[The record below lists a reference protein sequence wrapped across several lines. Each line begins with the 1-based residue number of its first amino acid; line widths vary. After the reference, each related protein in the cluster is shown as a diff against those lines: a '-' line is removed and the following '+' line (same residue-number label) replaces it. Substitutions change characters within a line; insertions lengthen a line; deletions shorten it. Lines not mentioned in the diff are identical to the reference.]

1 MWWESFRSNTN
12 ELDWGNRVKIIKFLI
27 SLSIFISLSANALLE
42 VNIIKSKEAAFPIV
56 IAPFEIVGDSNNV
69 DISKIIRDN
78 LNRSG
83 QFNALSTEALI
94 TNQIDFSFWKEHKKD
109 AVVFGKIEQ
118 VSSKVYNVYIYI
130 YDVFSEKSLYQKK
143 IRVHNSG
150 FRRIAHFLSDKIY
163 YVLLGQKGSFDT
175 RLSYVTVIENKNGG
189 RTYKLQ
195 ISDSDGYNPQTV
207 VRSSNPI
214 LSPAWSK
221 DQKKLAYVSFKN
233 NRSEVFVMT
242 PFLKTIPIK
251 LPKFD
256 GIASS
261 PTWHPDGESIAL
273 TLSKNGNKD
282 IYLYDFKSKPIP
294 LTTNIAIDT
303 EASFSPDGSKIA
315 FTSNR
320 TGQVQVYIK
329 NLKSGKISRATFEGR
344 YNAKPVFSPD
354 GKDLALIHRV
364 GKDYRLALLDI
375 ASRDLTVMTQ
385 NKSDESP
392 YFSPNGGMIIYST
405 NRDNK
410 GILSIISL
418 HNNQTVELMQKEG
431 EVREPS
437 WSNYSN

>member
-1 MWWESFRSNTN
+1 MS
-12 ELDWGNRVKIIKFLI
+12 V
-27 SLSIFISLSANALLE
+27 FISFSASALLE
-42 VNIIKSKEAAFPIV
+42 VNIIKSSEAAFPIV
-56 IAPFEIVGDSNNV
+56 IAPFEIVGNSNNV
-69 DISKIIRDN
+69 DIANIIRDN

-94 TNQIDFSFWKEHKKD
+94 TNQIDFSFWQKHKKD

-118 VSSKVYNVYIYI
+118 VSNKVYNVYIYI

-175 RLSYVTVIENKNGG
+175 RLSYVTVSENSNSG

-261 PTWHPDGESIAL
+261 PAWHPNGESIAL
-273 TLSKNGNKD
+273 TISNKGNKD
-282 IYLYDFKSKPIP
+282 IYLYNLKSKKLER
-294 LTTNIAIDT
+294 LTKNISIDT
-303 EASFSPDGSKIA
+303 EASFSPDGGKIA

-329 NLKSGKISRATFEGR
+329 DLKSGKISRATFEGR

>member
-1 MWWESFRSNTN
+1 M
-12 ELDWGNRVKIIKFLI
+12 KLI
-27 SLSIFISLSANALLE
+27 RLLIFASVFISLSAHALLE
-42 VNIIKSKEAAFPIV
+42 VNVIKKREAAFPIV
-56 IAPFEIVGDSNNV
+56 IAPFEVVGGSNSV
-69 DISKIIRDN
+69 DIAKIIRNN

-94 TNQIDFSFWKEHKKD
+94 TNQIDFNFWQEHKKD

-163 YVLLGQKGSFDT
+163 YVLLGQKGAFDT
-175 RLSYVTVIENKNGG
+175 RLSYVTVTENSNDG

-214 LSPAWSK
+214 LSPAWSR

-242 PFLKTIPIK
+242 PFMKTVPIK

-261 PTWHPDGESIAL
+261 PTWHPNGESIAL
-273 TLSKNGNKD
+273 TISKQGNKD
-282 IYLYDFKSKPIP
+282 IYLYDFKSKKLER
-294 LTTNIAIDT
+294 LTKNISIDT

-329 NLKSGKISRATFEGR
+329 DLKSGKISRATFEGR

-375 ASRDLTVMTQ
+375 ASRDLTVLTQ

-418 HNNQTVELMQKEG
+418 YNNQVVELMQKEG

>member
-1 MWWESFRSNTN
+1 MKLTK
-12 ELDWGNRVKIIKFLI
+12 LLI
-27 SLSIFISLSANALLE
+27 FFTAFISFSAQALLE
-42 VNIIKSKEAAFPIV
+42 VNIIKTREAAFPIV
-56 IAPFEIVGDSNNV
+56 IAPFEVVGSSTNV
-69 DISKIIRDN
+69 DIAKIIRNN

-83 QFNALSTEALI
+83 QFNALTTEALI
-94 TNQIDFSFWKEHKKD
+94 TNQIDFNFWQEHKKD

-118 VSSKVYNVYIYI
+118 VSAKVYNVYIYI
-130 YDVFSEKSLYQKK
+130 YDVFSQKSLYQKK

-163 YVLLGQKGSFDT
+163 YVLLGQKGAFDT
-175 RLSYVTVIENKNGG
+175 RLSYVTVTENSSGG

-195 ISDSDGYNPQTV
+195 ISDSDGFNPQTV

-214 LSPAWSK
+214 LSPAWSR

-242 PFLKTIPIK
+242 PFMKTVPIK

-261 PTWHPDGESIAL
+261 PAWHPSGESIAL
-273 TLSKNGNKD
+273 TISKQGNKD
-282 IYLYDFKSKPIP
+282 IYLYDFKSEKLER
-294 LTTNIAIDT
+294 LTKNISIDT
-303 EASFSPDGSKIA
+303 EASFSPDGTKIA

-329 NLKSGKISRATFEGR
+329 DLKSGKISRATFEGR

-418 HNNQTVELMQKEG
+418 HNNQVVELMQKEG

>member
-1 MWWESFRSNTN
+1 
-12 ELDWGNRVKIIKFLI
+12 VKIIKFLI

-261 PTWHPDGESIAL
+261 PTWHPDGKSIAL

-364 GKDYRLALLDI
+364 GKDFRLALLDI

-418 HNNQTVELMQKEG
+418 YNNQIVELMQKEG

>member
-1 MWWESFRSNTN
+1 
-12 ELDWGNRVKIIKFLI
+12 VKIIKFLI

>member
-1 MWWESFRSNTN
+1 M
-12 ELDWGNRVKIIKFLI
+12 KIIKFLI
-27 SLSIFISLSANALLE
+27 SLSIFISISANALLE
-42 VNIIKSKEAAFPIV
+42 VNIVKSKEAAFPIV

-329 NLKSGKISRATFEGR
+329 DLKSGKISRATFEGR

-418 HNNQTVELMQKEG
+418 HNNQVVELMQKEG

>member
-1 MWWESFRSNTN
+1 MKYFKFILLFNILLSF
-12 ELDWGNRVKIIKFLI
+12 
-27 SLSIFISLSANALLE
+27 SANALLE
-42 VNIIKSKEAAFPIV
+42 VNILKSKEAAFPIV
-56 IAPFEIVGDSNNV
+56 IAPFEITSDLKDNV
-69 DISKIIRDN
+69 DIAKIIRDN

-83 QFNALSTEALI
+83 QFSALSTDALVS
-94 TNQIDFSFWKEHKKD
+94 NKIDFDFWKEHKKD

-118 VSSKVYNVYIYI
+118 VSPKVYNIYIYI
-130 YDVFSEKSLYQKK
+130 YDVYSEKSLYQKK
-143 IRVHNSG
+143 ITVSNSG

-163 YVLLGQKGSFDT
+163 YVLLGQKGSFNT
-175 RLSYVTVIENKNGG
+175 RLSYVTVTDNNSDG

-195 ISDSDGYNPQTV
+195 ISDSDGFNPQTV

-242 PFLKTIPIK
+242 PFMKTIPIK

-261 PTWHPDGESIAL
+261 PSWHPSGESIAL
-273 TLSKNGNKD
+273 TISKQGNKD
-282 IYLYDFKSKPIP
+282 IYLYNFKSKKLKR
-294 LTTNIAIDT
+294 LTSNKSIDT
-303 EASFSPDGSKIA
+303 EASFSPDGNSIA

-329 NLKSGKISRATFEGR
+329 NLQSGKISRATFDGR

-364 GKDYRLALLDI
+364 GKDYRVAILDI
-375 ASRDLTVMTQ
+375 KSRDLTVMTR

-392 YFSPNGGMIIYST
+392 YFSPNGGMIIFST
-405 NRDNK
+405 NRDNR

-418 HNNQTVELMQKEG
+418 HNNQIVELMQKTG
-431 EVREPS
+431 EVREPT
-437 WSNYSN
+437 WSNYSK

>member
-1 MWWESFRSNTN
+1 M
-12 ELDWGNRVKIIKFLI
+12 KYIKF
-27 SLSIFISLSANALLE
+27 FILFGLLASFSANALLE
-42 VNIIKSKEAAFPIV
+42 VNIIKSKEDSFPIV
-56 IAPFEIVGDSNNV
+56 IAPFEMIGNFKGDS
-69 DISKIIRDN
+69 DIAKIIRKN
-78 LNRSG
+78 LNMSG
-83 QFNALSTEALI
+83 QFDAKS
-94 TNQIDFSFWKEHKKD
+94 TNQLTTGPIDFDFYLKHKKD
-109 AVVFGKIEQ
+109 AIVLGKIRQ
-118 VSSKVYNVYIYI
+118 ISSNVNHAEIYI
-130 YDVFSEKSLYQKK
+130 YDVLTQKPLYRNK
-143 IRVHNSG
+143 IAFTNGALRKT
-150 FRRIAHFLSDKIY
+150 AHALSDVIY
-163 YVLLGQKGSFDT
+163 YALLGQKGSFNT
-175 RLSYVTVIENKNGG
+175 KLSFVTVNEEKNGK
-189 RTYKLQ
+189 RKYRLV
-195 ISDSDGYNPQTV
+195 ISDWDGKNQQVIIGSDD
-207 VRSSNPI
+207 PI
-214 LSPAWSK
+214 LSPAWSA
-221 DQKKLAYVSFKN
+221 DQRKIAYVSFKN
-233 NRSEVFVMT
+233 NRSDVFVKYVFQNT
-242 PFLKTIPIK
+242 NPIK

-261 PTWHPDGESIAL
+261 PTWHPDGKSLAL
-273 TLSKNGNKD
+273 TLSKDGNKD
-282 IYLYDFKSKPIP
+282 IYLYNFDSKKLKR

-303 EASFSPDGSKIA
+303 EANFSPDGKSIA

-320 TGQVQVYIK
+320 TGQVQIYIK

-375 ASRDLTVMTQ
+375 ASRDLTVLTQ

-418 HNNQTVELMQKEG
+418 HNYQTVELMQKEG

>member
-1 MWWESFRSNTN
+1 M
-12 ELDWGNRVKIIKFLI
+12 KYIKF
-27 SLSIFISLSANALLE
+27 FILFGLLASFSANALLE
-42 VNIIKSKEAAFPIV
+42 VNIIKSKEDSFPIV
-56 IAPFEIVGDSNNV
+56 IAPFEMIGNFKEDS
-69 DISKIIRDN
+69 DIAKIIRKN
-78 LNRSG
+78 LNMSG
-83 QFNALSTEALI
+83 QFNAKS
-94 TNQIDFSFWKEHKKD
+94 TNQLTTGPIDFDFYLKHKKD
-109 AVVFGKIEQ
+109 AIVLGKIRQ
-118 VSSKVYNVYIYI
+118 ISSNVNHAEIYI
-130 YDVFSEKSLYQKK
+130 YDVLTQKPLYRNK
-143 IRVHNSG
+143 IAFTNGALRKT
-150 FRRIAHFLSDKIY
+150 AHALSDVIY
-163 YVLLGQKGSFDT
+163 YALLGQKGSFNT
-175 RLSYVTVIENKNGG
+175 KLSFVTVNEEKNGK
-189 RTYKLQ
+189 RKYRLV
-195 ISDSDGYNPQTV
+195 ISDWDGKNQQVIIGSDD
-207 VRSSNPI
+207 PI
-214 LSPAWSK
+214 LSPAWSA
-221 DQKKLAYVSFKN
+221 DQRKIAYVSFKN
-233 NRSEVFVMT
+233 NRSDVFVKYVFQNT
-242 PFLKTIPIK
+242 NPIK

-261 PTWHPDGESIAL
+261 PTWHPDGKSLAL
-273 TLSKNGNKD
+273 TLSKDGNKD
-282 IYLYDFKSKPIP
+282 IYLYNFDSKKLKR

-303 EASFSPDGSKIA
+303 EANFSPDGKSIA

-320 TGQVQVYIK
+320 TGQVQIYIK

-375 ASRDLTVMTQ
+375 ASRDLTVLTQ

-418 HNNQTVELMQKEG
+418 HNYQTVELMQKEG

>member
-1 MWWESFRSNTN
+1 M
-12 ELDWGNRVKIIKFLI
+12 KYIKF
-27 SLSIFISLSANALLE
+27 FILFGLLASFSANALLE
-42 VNIIKSKEAAFPIV
+42 VNIIKSKEDSFPIV
-56 IAPFEIVGDSNNV
+56 IAPFEMIGNFKEDS
-69 DISKIIRDN
+69 DIAKIIRKN
-78 LNRSG
+78 LNMSG
-83 QFNALSTEALI
+83 QFDAKSA
-94 TNQIDFSFWKEHKKD
+94 NQLTTGPIDFDFYLKHKKD
-109 AVVFGKIEQ
+109 AIVLGKIRQ
-118 VSSKVYNVYIYI
+118 ISSNVNHAEIYI
-130 YDVFSEKSLYQKK
+130 YDVLTQKPLYRNK
-143 IRVHNSG
+143 IAFTNGALRKT
-150 FRRIAHFLSDKIY
+150 AHALSDVIY
-163 YVLLGQKGSFDT
+163 YALLGQKGSFNT
-175 RLSYVTVIENKNGG
+175 KLSFVTVNEEKNGK
-189 RTYKLQ
+189 RKYRLV
-195 ISDSDGYNPQTV
+195 ISDWDGKNQQVIIGSDD
-207 VRSSNPI
+207 PI
-214 LSPAWSK
+214 LSPAWSA
-221 DQKKLAYVSFKN
+221 DQRKIAYVSFKN
-233 NRSEVFVMT
+233 NRSDVFVKYVFQNT
-242 PFLKTIPIK
+242 NPIK

-261 PTWHPDGESIAL
+261 PTWHPDGKSLAL
-273 TLSKNGNKD
+273 TLSKDGNKD
-282 IYLYDFKSKPIP
+282 IYLYNFDSKKLKR

-303 EASFSPDGSKIA
+303 EANFSPDGKSIA

-320 TGQVQVYIK
+320 TGQVQIYIK

-375 ASRDLTVMTQ
+375 ASRDLTVLTQ

-418 HNNQTVELMQKEG
+418 HNYQTVELMQKEG

>member
-1 MWWESFRSNTN
+1 M
-12 ELDWGNRVKIIKFLI
+12 KIIKFI
-27 SLSIFISLSANALLE
+27 ITLSVFISLSANALLE
-42 VNIIKSKEAAFPIV
+42 VNIIKSREAAFPIV
-56 IAPFEIVGDSNNV
+56 IAPFEIVGNSNNV

-94 TNQIDFSFWKEHKKD
+94 TNQIDFSFWQEHKKD

-118 VSSKVYNVYIYI
+118 VSNKVYNVYIYI

-175 RLSYVTVIENKNGG
+175 RLSYVTVSENSNGG

-195 ISDSDGYNPQTV
+195 ISDSDGFNPQTV

-329 NLKSGKISRATFEGR
+329 DLKSGKISRATFEGR

-418 HNNQTVELMQKEG
+418 HNNQVVELMQNEG

>member
-1 MWWESFRSNTN
+1 MKFTKLLIFFTAVISF
-12 ELDWGNRVKIIKFLI
+12 
-27 SLSIFISLSANALLE
+27 SAQALLE
-42 VNIIKSKEAAFPIV
+42 VNIIKTREAAFPIV
-56 IAPFEIVGDSNNV
+56 IAPFEVVGSSTNV
-69 DISKIIRDN
+69 DIAKIIRNN

-83 QFNALSTEALI
+83 QFNALTTEALI
-94 TNQIDFSFWKEHKKD
+94 TNQIDFNFWQEHKKD

-118 VSSKVYNVYIYI
+118 VSAKVYNVYIYI
-130 YDVFSEKSLYQKK
+130 YDVFSQKSLYQKK

-163 YVLLGQKGSFDT
+163 YVLLGQKGAFDT
-175 RLSYVTVIENKNGG
+175 RLSYVTVTENSSGG

-195 ISDSDGYNPQTV
+195 ISDSDGFNPQTV

-214 LSPAWSK
+214 LSPAWSR

-242 PFLKTIPIK
+242 PFMKTVPIK

-261 PTWHPDGESIAL
+261 PTWHPSGESIAL
-273 TLSKNGNKD
+273 TISKQGNKD
-282 IYLYDFKSKPIP
+282 IYLYDFKSEKLER
-294 LTTNIAIDT
+294 LTKNISIDT
-303 EASFSPDGSKIA
+303 EASFSPDGTKIA

-329 NLKSGKISRATFEGR
+329 DLKSGKISRATFEGR

-418 HNNQTVELMQKEG
+418 HNNQVVELMQKEG

>member
-1 MWWESFRSNTN
+1 M
-12 ELDWGNRVKIIKFLI
+12 KYIKF
-27 SLSIFISLSANALLE
+27 FILFGFLASFSANALLE
-42 VNIIKSKEAAFPIV
+42 VNIIKSKEDSFPIV
-56 IAPFEIVGDSNNV
+56 IAPFEMIGNFQEDV
-69 DISKIIRDN
+69 DLAEIIREN

-83 QFNALSTEALI
+83 QFDAKS
-94 TNQIDFSFWKEHKKD
+94 TNQLTTGPIDFDFYLKHKKD
-109 AVVFGKIEQ
+109 AIVFGKIRQKSTNINHAE
-118 VSSKVYNVYIYI
+118 IYI
-130 YDVFSEKSLYQKK
+130 YDVLTQKPLYVKK
-143 IRVHNSG
+143 LAFTNG
-150 FRRIAHFLSDKIY
+150 ALRRTAHALSDVIY
-163 YVLLGQKGSFDT
+163 YALLGQKGSFNT
-175 RLSYVTVIENKNGG
+175 RLSFVTVNEEKNGK
-189 RTYKLQ
+189 RKYRLV
-195 ISDSDGYNPQTV
+195 ISDWDGENQQVIIGSYD
-207 VRSSNPI
+207 PI
-214 LSPAWSK
+214 LSPAWSA
-221 DQKKLAYVSFKN
+221 DQRKIAYVSFKN
-233 NRSEVFVMT
+233 NRSDVFVKHVFQNT
-242 PFLKTIPIK
+242 NPIK

-261 PTWHPDGESIAL
+261 PTWHPDGKSLAL
-273 TLSKNGNKD
+273 TLSKDGNKD
-282 IYLYDFKSKPIP
+282 IYLYNFDSKKLKR

-303 EASFSPDGSKIA
+303 EANFSPDGKSIA

-329 NLKSGKISRATFEGR
+329 NLESGKISRATFEGR

-354 GKDLALIHRV
+354 GKDLALIHRI

-375 ASRDLTVMTQ
+375 ASRDLTVLTQ

>member
-1 MWWESFRSNTN
+1 MKY
-12 ELDWGNRVKIIKFLI
+12 LKFILLFNILI
-27 SLSIFISLSANALLE
+27 SFSANALLE
-42 VNIIKSKEAAFPIV
+42 VNIIKSKETAFPIV
-56 IAPFEIVGDSNNV
+56 IAPFEVIGDSKENI
-69 DISKIIRDN
+69 DIAKIIRDN

-83 QFNALSTEALI
+83 QFNALSTDELV
-94 TNQIDFSFWKEHKKD
+94 TNQIDFDFWQDHKKD
-109 AVVFGKIEQ
+109 AVIFGKIEQ
-118 VSSKVYNVYIYI
+118 ISPKVHNIYIYI

-143 IRVHNSG
+143 ITVHNSG

-163 YVLLGQKGSFDT
+163 YVLLGQKGSFNT
-175 RLSYVTVIENKNGG
+175 RLSYVTVTNDDNGA
-189 RTYKLQ
+189 RSYKLQ
-195 ISDSDGYNPQTV
+195 ISDSDGFNPQTV
-207 VRSSNPI
+207 VKSPNPI

-242 PFLKTIPIK
+242 PFMKTIPIK

-261 PTWHPDGESIAL
+261 PSWHPSGESIAL
-273 TLSKNGNKD
+273 TISKEGNKD
-282 IYLYDFKSKPIP
+282 IYLYNFKSKQLKR
-294 LTTNIAIDT
+294 LTTNKSIDT
-303 EASFSPDGSKIA
+303 EANFSPDGSKIA

-329 NLKSGKISRATFEGR
+329 NIKSGKISRATFQGR

-354 GKDLALIHRV
+354 GRDLALIHRV
-364 GKDYRLALLDI
+364 GKDYRVALLDI
-375 ASRDLTVMTQ
+375 ASRDLTVMTR

-392 YFSPNGGMIIYST
+392 FFSPNGGMIIFST

-418 HNNQTVELMQKEG
+418 HNNQIVELMQKTG
-431 EVREPS
+431 EVREPT

>member
-1 MWWESFRSNTN
+1 M
-12 ELDWGNRVKIIKFLI
+12 KYIKF
-27 SLSIFISLSANALLE
+27 FILFGLLASFSANALLE
-42 VNIIKSKEAAFPIV
+42 VNIIKSKEDSFPIV
-56 IAPFEIVGDSNNV
+56 IAPFEMIGKFQENV
-69 DISKIIRDN
+69 DLAKIIREN

-83 QFNALSTEALI
+83 QFDAKS
-94 TNQIDFSFWKEHKKD
+94 TNQLMTGPIDFDFYLKHKKD
-109 AVVFGKIEQ
+109 AIVFGKIRQ
-118 VSSKVYNVYIYI
+118 ISSNVNHAEIYI
-130 YDVFSEKSLYQKK
+130 YDVLTQKPLYRNK
-143 IRVHNSG
+143 IAFTNGALRKT
-150 FRRIAHFLSDKIY
+150 AHALSDVIY
-163 YVLLGQKGSFDT
+163 YALLGQKGSFNT
-175 RLSYVTVIENKNGG
+175 KLSFVTVNEEKNGK
-189 RTYKLQ
+189 RKYRLV
-195 ISDSDGYNPQTV
+195 ISDWDGKNQQVIIGSDD
-207 VRSSNPI
+207 PI
-214 LSPAWSK
+214 LSPAWSA
-221 DQKKLAYVSFKN
+221 DQRKIAYVSFKN
-233 NRSEVFVMT
+233 NRSDVFVKYVFQNT
-242 PFLKTIPIK
+242 NPIK

-261 PTWHPDGESIAL
+261 PTWHPDGKSLAL
-273 TLSKNGNKD
+273 TLSKDGNKD
-282 IYLYDFKSKPIP
+282 IYLYNFDSKKLKR

-303 EASFSPDGSKIA
+303 EANFSPDGKSIA

-320 TGQVQVYIK
+320 TGQVQIYIK

-375 ASRDLTVMTQ
+375 ASRDLTVLTQ

-418 HNNQTVELMQKEG
+418 HNYQTVELMQKEG

>member
-1 MWWESFRSNTN
+1 M
-12 ELDWGNRVKIIKFLI
+12 KLI
-27 SLSIFISLSANALLE
+27 RLLIFFSLFISYSSHALLE
-42 VNIIKSKEAAFPIV
+42 VSIIKTREAAFPIV
-56 IAPFEIVGDSNNV
+56 IAPFEVIGKESNV
-69 DISKIIRDN
+69 DIAKIIRDN

-94 TNQIDFSFWKEHKKD
+94 TNQIDFNFWQEHKKD

-118 VSSKVYNVYIYI
+118 VSAKVYNVYIYI
-130 YDVFSEKSLYQKK
+130 YDVFSQKSLYQKK

-175 RLSYVTVIENKNGG
+175 RLSYVTVTDNKSGG
-189 RTYKLQ
+189 RTYRLQ

-207 VRSSNPI
+207 QRSPNPI

-221 DQKKLAYVSFKN
+221 DQQKLAYVSFKN

-242 PFLKTIPIK
+242 PFMKTVPIK

-261 PTWHPDGESIAL
+261 PTWHPSGESIAL
-273 TLSKNGNKD
+273 TISKKGNKD
-282 IYLYDFKSKPIP
+282 IYLYNFKSKKLKR
-294 LTTNIAIDT
+294 LTKNISIDT
-303 EASFSPDGSKIA
+303 EASFSPDGNKIA

-329 NLKSGKISRATFEGR
+329 DLKSGKISRATFEGS

-375 ASRDLTVMTQ
+375 ASRNLTVLTQ

-392 YFSPNGGMIIYST
+392 FFAPNGGMIIFST

-418 HNNQTVELMQKEG
+418 HSNQIVELMQQEG

>member
-1 MWWESFRSNTN
+1 MKV
-12 ELDWGNRVKIIKFLI
+12 LKFLI
-27 SLSIFISLSANALLE
+27 SLSVFISLSANALLE
-42 VNIIKSKEAAFPIV
+42 VNIIKSREAAFPIV
-56 IAPFEIVGDSNNV
+56 IAPFEVIGNSDNV
-69 DISKIIRDN
+69 DIAKIIRDN

-83 QFNALSTEALI
+83 QFNALSSEALI
-94 TNQIDFSFWKEHKKD
+94 TNQIDFNFWQEHKKD

-175 RLSYVTVIENKNGG
+175 RLSYVTVSENNNGG

-195 ISDSDGYNPQTV
+195 ISDSDGFNPQTV

-294 LTTNIAIDT
+294 LTTSIAIDT
-303 EASFSPDGSKIA
+303 EASFSPDGTKIA

-418 HNNQTVELMQKEG
+418 NNNQVVELMQKEG

>member
-1 MWWESFRSNTN
+1 M
-12 ELDWGNRVKIIKFLI
+12 KYIKF
-27 SLSIFISLSANALLE
+27 FILFSFLASFSANALLE
-42 VNIIKSKEAAFPIV
+42 VNIIKSKEDSFPIV
-56 IAPFEIVGDSNNV
+56 IAPFEMIGNFQEDA
-69 DISKIIRDN
+69 DLAKIIREN

-83 QFNALSTEALI
+83 KFDAKS
-94 TNQIDFSFWKEHKKD
+94 TNQLTTGPIDFDFYLKHKKD
-109 AVVFGKIEQ
+109 AIVLGKIRQ
-118 VSSKVYNVYIYI
+118 ISSNVNHAEIYI
-130 YDVFSEKSLYQKK
+130 YDVLTQKPLYRNK
-143 IRVHNSG
+143 IAFTNGALRKT
-150 FRRIAHFLSDKIY
+150 AHALSDVIY
-163 YVLLGQKGSFDT
+163 YALLGQKGSFNT
-175 RLSYVTVIENKNGG
+175 KLSFVTVNEEKNGK
-189 RTYKLQ
+189 RKYRLV
-195 ISDSDGYNPQTV
+195 ISDWDGKNQQVIIGSDD
-207 VRSSNPI
+207 PI
-214 LSPAWSK
+214 LSPAWSA
-221 DQKKLAYVSFKN
+221 DQRKIAYVSFKN
-233 NRSEVFVMT
+233 NRSDVFVKYVFQNT
-242 PFLKTIPIK
+242 NPIK

-261 PTWHPDGESIAL
+261 PTWHPDGKSLAL
-273 TLSKNGNKD
+273 TLSKDGNKD
-282 IYLYDFKSKPIP
+282 IYLYNFDSKKLKR

-303 EASFSPDGSKIA
+303 EANFSSDGKSIA

-329 NLKSGKISRATFEGR
+329 NLESGKISRATFEGR

-354 GKDLALIHRV
+354 GKDLALIHRI

-375 ASRDLTVMTQ
+375 ASRDLTVLTQ

>member
-1 MWWESFRSNTN
+1 M
-12 ELDWGNRVKIIKFLI
+12 KIIKFLI

-354 GKDLALIHRV
+354 GKDLALIHKV

>member
-1 MWWESFRSNTN
+1 M
-12 ELDWGNRVKIIKFLI
+12 KLI
-27 SLSIFISLSANALLE
+27 RLLIFFSLFISYSSHALLE
-42 VNIIKSKEAAFPIV
+42 VSIIKTREAAFPIV
-56 IAPFEIVGDSNNV
+56 IAPFEVIGKESNV
-69 DISKIIRDN
+69 DIAKIIRDN

-94 TNQIDFSFWKEHKKD
+94 TNQIDFNFWQEHKKD

-118 VSSKVYNVYIYI
+118 VSAKVYNVYIYI
-130 YDVFSEKSLYQKK
+130 YDVFSQKSLYQKK

-175 RLSYVTVIENKNGG
+175 RLSYVTVTDNKSGG
-189 RTYKLQ
+189 RTYRLQ

-207 VRSSNPI
+207 QRSPNPI

-221 DQKKLAYVSFKN
+221 DQQKLAYVSFKN

-242 PFLKTIPIK
+242 PFMKTVPIK

-261 PTWHPDGESIAL
+261 PTWHPSGESIAL
-273 TLSKNGNKD
+273 TISKKGNKD
-282 IYLYDFKSKPIP
+282 IYLYNFKSKKLKR
-294 LTTNIAIDT
+294 LTKNISIDT
-303 EASFSPDGSKIA
+303 EASFSPDGKKIA

-320 TGQVQVYIK
+320 TGQVQVYLK
-329 NLKSGKISRATFEGR
+329 DLKSGKISRATFEGR

-375 ASRDLTVMTQ
+375 ASRNLTVLTQ

-392 YFSPNGGMIIYST
+392 FFAPNGGMIIFST

-418 HNNQTVELMQKEG
+418 HSNQIVELMQQEG

>member
-1 MWWESFRSNTN
+1 M
-12 ELDWGNRVKIIKFLI
+12 KIIKFLI

-303 EASFSPDGSKIA
+303 EASFSPDGGKIA

-329 NLKSGKISRATFEGR
+329 DLKSGKISRATFEGR

>member
-1 MWWESFRSNTN
+1 MRYLKYILLFNI
-12 ELDWGNRVKIIKFLI
+12 LF
-27 SLSIFISLSANALLE
+27 SLQANALLE
-42 VNIIKSKEAAFPIV
+42 VNILKTKEAAFPIV
-56 IAPFEIVGDSNNV
+56 IAPFEIIGDSKENI
-69 DISKIIRDN
+69 DIAKIIRDN

-83 QFNALSTEALI
+83 QFSALSTDELV
-94 TNQIDFSFWKEHKKD
+94 TNQIDFDFWQMHKKD
-109 AVVFGKIEQ
+109 AVVFGKVEQ
-118 VSSKVYNVYIYI
+118 VSANVYNIYIYI

-143 IRVHNSG
+143 IKVHNTG
-150 FRRIAHFLSDKIY
+150 FRRMAHFLSDKIH
-163 YVLLGQKGSFDT
+163 YVLLGQKGSFNT
-175 RLSYVTVIENKNGG
+175 RLSYVTVTENNAGG
-189 RTYKLQ
+189 RTYRLQ
-195 ISDSDGYNPQTV
+195 ISDSDGFNPQTV
-207 VRSSNPI
+207 VRSPNPI

-221 DQKKLAYVSFKN
+221 DQKRLAYVSFKN

-242 PFLKTIPIK
+242 PFLKTIPVK

-261 PTWHPDGESIAL
+261 PTWHPNGESIAL
-273 TLSKNGNKD
+273 TISKEGNKD
-282 IYLYDFKSKPIP
+282 IYLYNFESKKLQR
-294 LTTNIAIDT
+294 LTKNISIDT
-303 EASFSPDGSKIA
+303 EASFSPDGESIA

-364 GKDYRLALLDI
+364 GKDYRVALLDI

-392 YFSPNGGMIIYST
+392 YFSPNGDMIIFST

-418 HNNQTVELMQKEG
+418 HNNQIVELMQKTG
-431 EVREPS
+431 EVREPT

>member
-1 MWWESFRSNTN
+1 M
-12 ELDWGNRVKIIKFLI
+12 KIIKFI
-27 SLSIFISLSANALLE
+27 ITLSVFISLSANALLE
-42 VNIIKSKEAAFPIV
+42 VNIIKSREAAFPIV
-56 IAPFEIVGDSNNV
+56 IAPFEVVGNSNNV

-83 QFNALSTEALI
+83 QFNALGTEALI
-94 TNQIDFSFWKEHKKD
+94 TNQIDFSFWQKHKKD

-118 VSSKVYNVYIYI
+118 VSNKVYNVYIYI

-175 RLSYVTVIENKNGG
+175 RLSYVTVSENSNGG

-195 ISDSDGYNPQTV
+195 ISDSDGFNPQTV

-329 NLKSGKISRATFEGR
+329 DLKSGKISRATFEGR

-418 HNNQTVELMQKEG
+418 HNNQVVELMQKEG